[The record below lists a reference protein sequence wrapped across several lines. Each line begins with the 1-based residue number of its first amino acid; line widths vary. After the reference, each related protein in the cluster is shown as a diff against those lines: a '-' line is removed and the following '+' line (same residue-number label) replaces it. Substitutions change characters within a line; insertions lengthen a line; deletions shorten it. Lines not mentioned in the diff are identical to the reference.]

1 MKNNNENNNN
11 KKIIEWIEGVR
22 FRKKFFGGVSEE
34 DVWKKIEELNKMY
47 QASLE
52 AERVRYDT
60 MIEHYKNSKIETCDS
75 EMVYDE

>member
-1 MKNNNENNNN
+1 MENNSGNN
-11 KKIIEWIEGVR
+11 KEKIAQWMEKVR
-22 FRKKFFGGVSEE
+22 FRKKFFGGVSEQ

-47 QASLE
+47 EASLE

-60 MIEHYKNSKIETCDS
+60 LIDHYKKTGKESLDS

>member
-1 MKNNNENNNN
+1 MKNNNENNNS
-11 KKIIEWIEGVR
+11 KKITEWIEGVR

-47 QASLE
+47 EASLE
-52 AERVRYDT
+52 AERIRYDT
-60 MIEHYKNSKIETCDS
+60 MIEHYKKTGIETSDS

>member
-11 KKIIEWIEGVR
+11 KKITEWIEGVR

-60 MIEHYKNSKIETCDS
+60 MIEHYKKAGMETSDS